1 MTAGG
6 TGGHGLR
13 AWPWCGHRLQ
23 RCIMAMGCDRARP
36 RVAAVPKGGN
46 RVQHYAEAARG
57 FGLERWLGAEA
68 VSGTR
73 LRHWPRAGAV
83 HGHDVHLSGGS
94 RVRPCAKAD
103 LGLQL
108 WLCAAMDSSRGHGL
122 RRCVAMCFCVA
133 GRGRAR
139 TARGLVR
146 LCCATMNRA
155 GMNHQ

>member
-1 MTAGG
+1 VTAGG

-13 AWPWCGHRLQ
+13 AWPGCGHRPQ
-23 RCIMAMGCDRARP
+23 RCIMAMGCGRARP

-46 RVQHYAEAARG
+46 RVQHYAEAAHG

-73 LRHWPRAGAV
+73 LRLWPWAGAV

-94 RVRPCAKAD
+94 RVR
-103 LGLQL
+103 
-108 WLCAAMDSSRGHGL
+108 LCAAMGSSRGHGL

-146 LCCATMNRA
+146 LCCAAMNRA
-155 GMNHQ
+155 GMHHR